1 MATNNTTIAGR
12 VYLSGTNDFQQR
24 VPNPTISGIDAT
36 SKFLFDPMN
45 RRYLNEFV
53 DAFVNRIGTQIVH
66 NNQWENPLTVFK
78 GSNLRYGA
86 SIQESAIKWLRA
98 HTYDVDDANLLK
110 VERPEAAVWYHTV
123 NRKDRYDITLELPD
137 LQQAFADEMGLN
149 RLIDAVMTVPRNS
162 DNYDEYLC
170 MLNQIAYYEKN
181 WRFFKHRV
189 SAAPTDEATGKEF
202 LKAVRAYAKKLKFP
216 SSLYSPVSAEYGIP
230 TFAKPEELV
239 LFITADAAASID
251 VDTLASV
258 FQLDKA
264 EAAYRTIEVPELPIP
279 SAFALLTTD
288 SFFVCNDYVYA
299 NESFYNPQTLST
311 NYYLHHWEVVSASP
325 FVPAILFTT
334 DAGTTVPTLT
344 QAVTDVKIIA
354 AKTSLKPGDTTQLTV
369 ELVGTMTANDEGI
382 KVAPDEG
389 IEVAPDAVTWSVSG
403 ETATTNGAPLAL
415 NSATRVDRLGVLH
428 VQKTGLEASNVL
440 HVTGTASYVN
450 PSGAT
455 KQCTKTVDITI
466 A

>member
-86 SIQESAIKWLRA
+86 SIQESALKWLRA
-98 HTYDVDDANLLK
+98 HTYDVDDATLLK

-181 WRFFKHRV
+181 WQFYKHQV
-189 SAAPTDEATGKEF
+189 TAAPTDEATGKEF

-264 EAAYRTIEVPELPIP
+264 EAAYRTIEVPELPVP
-279 SAFALLTTD
+279 NAFALLTTD

-334 DAGTTVPTLT
+334 DAGTTVSTLT
-344 QAVTDVKIIA
+344 QAVTGVNITA

-369 ELVGTMTANDEGI
+369 ELVGTVTANN
-382 KVAPDEG
+382 EG
-389 IEVAPDAVTWSVSG
+389 IEVAPDAVTWSVTG
-403 ETATTNGAPLAL
+403 ETAPAAAGETAAAAGKPLAL

-428 VQKTGLEASNVL
+428 VQKTDLEATNVL
-440 HVTGTASYVN
+440 HVTGTTSYVN

-455 KQCTKTVDITI
+455 TQYTKTVDITI

>member
-1 MATNNTTIAGR
+1 MPTDNTTIAGR

-98 HTYDVDDANLLK
+98 HTYDVDDATLLK

-137 LQQAFADEMGLN
+137 LQQAFADDIGLN
-149 RLIDAVMTVPRNS
+149 RLGAAIMTAPRNS
-162 DNYDEYLC
+162 DNYDEYLS
-170 MLNQIAYYEKN
+170 MLNQIAFYEKN
-181 WRFFKHRV
+181 WKFFKHKV

-264 EAAYRTIEVPELPIP
+264 EAAYRTIEVPELPVP
-279 SAFALLTTD
+279 NAFALLTTD

-311 NYYLHHWEVVSASP
+311 NYYLHHWEVVSVSP

-334 DAGTTVPTLT
+334 DEGTTVPTLT
-344 QAVTDVKIIA
+344 QSVTGVNITA
-354 AKTSLKPGDTTQLTV
+354 AKTSLKPGDTTQFTVSLT
-369 ELVGTMTANDEGI
+369 GTVTEN
-382 KVAPDEG
+382 DEG

-403 ETATTNGAPLAL
+403 ETAATEGEPLDLNGA
-415 NSATRVDRLGVLH
+415 TYVDRLGVLH
-428 VQKTGLEASNVL
+428 TQKTGLKKNNVL
-440 HVTGTASYVN
+440 HVTGTTSYVN
-450 PSGAT
+450 PSGKTTAYT
-455 KQCTKTVDITI
+455 NTVDITI

>member
-53 DAFVNRIGTQIVH
+53 DAYVNRIGTQIVH

-78 GSNLRYGA
+78 GPNQRYGA
-86 SIQESAIKWLRA
+86 SIQESAVKWLRA
-98 HTYDVDDANLLK
+98 HTYDVDDATLLK

-123 NRKDRYDITLELPD
+123 NRKDRYDITVELPD

-149 RLIDAVMTVPRNS
+149 RLIDAIMTVPRNS

-181 WRFFKHRV
+181 WQFFKHQV

-258 FQLDKA
+258 FQLDRA
-264 EAAYRTIEVPELPIP
+264 EAAYRTIEVPELPVP
-279 SAFALLTTD
+279 NAFALLTTD

-334 DAGTTVPTLT
+334 DAGTTVSTLT
-344 QAVTDVKIIA
+344 QTVTGVNITA
-354 AKTSLKPGDTTQLTV
+354 AETSLKPGETTQLTV
-369 ELVGTMTANDEGI
+369 ELTGTVTTN
-382 KVAPDEG
+382 DEG

-403 ETATTNGAPLAL
+403 ETAASEGAPLDL

-428 VQKTGLEASNVL
+428 TQKTGLKKSNVL
-440 HVTGTASYVN
+440 HVTGTTSYVN
-450 PSGAT
+450 PSGETA
-455 KQCTKTVDITI
+455 QYTKTVDITI

>member
-24 VPNPTISGIDAT
+24 VPNPTIEGIDAT

-78 GSNLRYGA
+78 GANLRYGSA
-86 SIQESAIKWLRA
+86 IQESALKWIKA
-98 HTYDVDDANLLK
+98 HTYDVDDNTLFK
-110 VERPEAAVWYHTV
+110 VSRPEAAVWYHTV
-123 NRKDRYDITLELPD
+123 NRKDRYDITVELPD

-149 RLIDAVMTVPRNS
+149 RLIDAIMTVPRNS

-181 WRFFKHRV
+181 WGFFKHHV
-189 SAAPTDEATGKEF
+189 SAAPTDETTGKEF

-216 SSLYSPVSAEYGIP
+216 TSLYSPVSAEYGIP

-258 FQLDKA
+258 FNLDKA

-279 SAFALLTTD
+279 NAFALLTTD
-288 SFFVCNDYVYA
+288 NFFVCNDYVYA
-299 NESFYNPQTLST
+299 NESFYNPQTLAT

-334 DAGTTVPTLT
+334 DALTTDASTIT
-344 QAVTDVKIIA
+344 QNVTAVNITA
-354 AKTSLKPGDTTQLTV
+354 AETRLKPGGSTKMTV
-369 ELVGTMTANDEGI
+369 KLVGAVTAND
-382 KVAPDEG
+382 KG
-389 IEVAPDAVTWSVSG
+389 IEVAPGAVTWSVSG
-403 ETATTNGAPLAL
+403 ETAATEGKPLAL
-415 NSATRVDRLGVLH
+415 NSATRIDRLGVLH
-428 VQKTGLEASNVL
+428 VQKSDLEAGNVL
-440 HVTGTASYVN
+440 HVTGTTSYVN

-455 KQCTKTVDITI
+455 TGRTDTVDITI

>member
-181 WRFFKHRV
+181 WQFFKHHV

-239 LFITADAAASID
+239 LIITADAAASVD

-264 EAAYRTIEVPELPIP
+264 EVSYHTIEVPDLPVP
-279 SAFALLTTD
+279 NAFALLTTD
-288 SFFVCNDYVYA
+288 SFFVCKDYVYA

-334 DAGTTVPTLT
+334 DAGTTVSTLT
-344 QAVTDVKIIA
+344 QAVTGVNITA

-369 ELVGTMTANDEGI
+369 ELVGTVTAN
-382 KVAPDEG
+382 DEG

-403 ETATTNGAPLAL
+403 ETATTEGEPLDL

-440 HVTGTASYVN
+440 HVTGTTSYVN

-455 KQCTKTVDITI
+455 TQYTKTVDITI

>member
-24 VPNPTISGIDAT
+24 VPNPTIEGIAAT

-53 DAFVNRIGTQIVH
+53 DTYVNRIGTQIVH

-78 GSNLRYGA
+78 GANLRYGS
-86 SIQESAIKWLRA
+86 SIQESALKWIKA
-98 HTYDVDDANLLK
+98 HTYDVDDDTLLK
-110 VERPEAAVWYHTV
+110 VSRPEAAVWYHTV
-123 NRKDRYDITLELPD
+123 NRKDRYDITIELPD

-149 RLIDAVMTVPRNS
+149 RLIDAIMTVPRNS

-170 MLNQIAYYEKN
+170 MLNQLAYYEQN
-181 WRFFKHRV
+181 WGFFKHQV

-216 SSLYSPVSAEYGIP
+216 TSLYSPVSAEYGIP

-258 FQLDKA
+258 FNLDKA

-279 SAFALLTTD
+279 NAFALLTTD
-288 SFFVCNDYVYA
+288 NFFVCNDYVYA
-299 NESFYNPQTLST
+299 NESFYNPQTLAT

-334 DAGTTVPTLT
+334 DAPTTVSTIT
-344 QAVTDVKIIA
+344 QSVTGVNITA
-354 AKTSLKPGDTTQLTV
+354 AKTSLKPGESTQMTV
-369 ELVGTMTANDEGI
+369 ELTGTVTAN
-382 KVAPDEG
+382 DEG

-403 ETATTNGAPLAL
+403 ETAKLEGEPLAL

-428 VQKTGLEASNVL
+428 VQKTDLEANNIL
-440 HVTGTASYVN
+440 HVVGTTSYVN
-450 PSGAT
+450 PSGKTALY
-455 KQCTKTVDITI
+455 TKTVDITI
-466 A
+466 V

>member
-24 VPNPTISGIDAT
+24 VPSPTIEGIDAT

-53 DAFVNRIGTQIVH
+53 DAYVNRIGTQIVH

-78 GSNLRYGA
+78 GANLRYGS
-86 SIQESAIKWLRA
+86 SIQESALKWIKA
-98 HTYDVDDANLLK
+98 HTYGVDDDTLLK
-110 VERPEAAVWYHTV
+110 VSRPEAAVWYHTV
-123 NRKDRYDITLELPD
+123 NRKDRYDITVELPD

-149 RLIDAVMTVPRNS
+149 RLIDAIMTVPRNS

-170 MLNQIAYYEKN
+170 MLNQLAYYEQN
-181 WRFFKHRV
+181 WGFFKHQV

-216 SSLYSPVSAEYGIP
+216 TSLYSPVSAEYGIP

-258 FQLDKA
+258 FNLDKA
-264 EAAYRTIEVPELPIP
+264 EAEYHTIEVPELPIP
-279 SAFALLTTD
+279 NAFAMLTTD
-288 SFFVCNDYVYA
+288 NFFVCNDYVYA
-299 NESFYNPQTLST
+299 NESFYNPQTLAT

-334 DAGTTVPTLT
+334 DAPTTVSTIT
-344 QAVTDVKIIA
+344 QSVTGVNITA
-354 AKTSLKPGDTTQLTV
+354 AKTSLKPGESTQMTV
-369 ELVGTMTANDEGI
+369 ELTGTVTAN
-382 KVAPDEG
+382 DEG

-403 ETATTNGAPLAL
+403 ETAASEGEPLAL

-428 VQKTGLEASNVL
+428 VQKTDLEASNVL
-440 HVTGTASYVN
+440 HVTGTTSYVN
-450 PSGAT
+450 PSGVT
-455 KQCTKTVDITI
+455 NKYTKTVDITI
-466 A
+466 S

>member
-53 DAFVNRIGTQIVH
+53 DAYVNRIGTQIVH

-78 GSNLRYGA
+78 GPNQRYGA
-86 SIQESAIKWLRA
+86 SIQESAVKWLRA
-98 HTYDVDDANLLK
+98 HTYDVDDATLLK

-123 NRKDRYDITLELPD
+123 NRKDRYDITVELPD

-149 RLIDAVMTVPRNS
+149 RLIDAIMTVPRNS

-170 MLNQIAYYEKN
+170 MLNQIAYYEQN
-181 WRFFKHRV
+181 WQFFKHKV
-189 SAAPTDEATGKEF
+189 TAAPTDEATGKEF

-264 EAAYRTIEVPELPIP
+264 EAAYRTIEVPELPVP
-279 SAFALLTTD
+279 NAFALLTTD

-334 DAGTTVPTLT
+334 DSATTVSTLT
-344 QAVTDVKIIA
+344 QSVTGVNITA
-354 AKTSLKPGDTTQLTV
+354 AKNSLKPGDTTQLTV
-369 ELVGTMTANDEGI
+369 SLTGTVTEN
-382 KVAPDEG
+382 DEG

-403 ETATTNGAPLAL
+403 ETAASEGEPLDLNG
-415 NSATRVDRLGVLH
+415 ATRVDRLGVLH
-428 VQKTGLEASNVL
+428 TQKTGLKKNNVL
-440 HVTGTASYVN
+440 HVTGTTSYVN
-450 PSGAT
+450 PSGKTTAY
-455 KQCTKTVDITI
+455 TKTVDITI

>member
-24 VPNPTISGIDAT
+24 VPDPTIAGIDAT

-53 DAFVNRIGTQIVH
+53 DAYVNRIGTQIVH

-78 GSNLRYGA
+78 GANLRYGS
-86 SIQESAIKWLRA
+86 SIQESALKWIRA
-98 HTYDVDDANLLK
+98 HTYDMDDDTLLK
-110 VERPEAAVWYHTV
+110 VSRPEAAVWYHTV
-123 NRKDRYDITLELPD
+123 NRKDRYDITVELPD

-149 RLIDAVMTVPRNS
+149 RLIDAIMTVPRNS

-170 MLNQIAYYEKN
+170 MLNQLAYYEQN
-181 WRFFKHRV
+181 WGFFKHQV
-189 SAAPTDEATGKEF
+189 SAAPTDEASGKEF

-216 SSLYSPVSAEYGIP
+216 TSLYSPVSAEYGIP

-258 FQLDKA
+258 FNLDKA

-279 SAFALLTTD
+279 NAFALLTTD
-288 SFFVCNDYVYA
+288 NFFVCNDYVYA
-299 NESFYNPQTLST
+299 NESFYNPQTLAT

-334 DAGTTVPTLT
+334 DAPTTVSTIT
-344 QAVTDVKIIA
+344 QSVTDVNITA
-354 AKTSLKPGDTTQLTV
+354 TKTSLKPGESTQMTV
-369 ELVGTMTANDEGI
+369 ELIGTVTAN
-382 KVAPDEG
+382 DEG

-403 ETATTNGAPLAL
+403 ETAATEGEPLAL

-428 VQKTGLEASNVL
+428 VQKSDLETNNVL
-440 HVTGTASYVN
+440 HVTGTTSYVN

-455 KQCTKTVDITI
+455 SKYTKTVDITI
-466 A
+466 V

>member
-86 SIQESAIKWLRA
+86 SIQESALKWLRA
-98 HTYDVDDANLLK
+98 HTYDVDDATLLK

-181 WRFFKHRV
+181 WQFYKHQV
-189 SAAPTDEATGKEF
+189 TAAPTDEATGKEF

-264 EAAYRTIEVPELPIP
+264 EAAYRTIEVPELPVP
-279 SAFALLTTD
+279 NAFALLTTD

-334 DAGTTVPTLT
+334 DAGTTVPKLT
-344 QAVTDVKIIA
+344 QTVTGVNITA

-369 ELVGTMTANDEGI
+369 ELVGTVTENNEGV
-382 KVAPDEG
+382 K
-389 IEVAPDAVTWSVSG
+389 VAPDAVTWSVTGKTAATAG
-403 ETATTNGAPLAL
+403 EPLSL

-428 VQKTGLEASNVL
+428 VQKSDLEATNVL
-440 HVTGTASYVN
+440 HVTGTTSYVN
-450 PSGAT
+450 PSGVTTQRTA
-455 KQCTKTVDITI
+455 TVDITI
-466 A
+466 V

>member
-66 NNQWENPLTVFK
+66 NNQWENPLTIFK

-86 SIQESAIKWLRA
+86 SIQESALKWLRA
-98 HTYDVDDANLLK
+98 HTYDVDDATLLK

-170 MLNQIAYYEKN
+170 MLNQIGYYENN
-181 WRFFKHRV
+181 WQFFKHQV
-189 SAAPTDEATGKEF
+189 TAAPTDEATGKEF

-264 EAAYRTIEVPELPIP
+264 EAAYRTIEVPELPVP
-279 SAFALLTTD
+279 NAFALLTTD

-334 DAGTTVPTLT
+334 DAGTTVSTIT
-344 QAVTDVKIIA
+344 QSVTGVNITA
-354 AKTSLKPGDTTQLTV
+354 GKTTLKPGDTTQLTV
-369 ELVGTMTANDEGI
+369 ELLGTVTANN
-382 KVAPDEG
+382 EG
-389 IEVAPDAVTWSVSG
+389 IEVAPDAVTWSVTG
-403 ETATTNGAPLAL
+403 ETAAIAGEPLSL

-428 VQKTGLEASNVL
+428 VQKTDLEATNVL
-440 HVTGTASYVN
+440 HVTGTTSYVN

-455 KQCTKTVDITI
+455 TQHTATVDITI

>member
-24 VPNPTISGIDAT
+24 VPDPTIEGIDAT
-36 SKFLFDPMN
+36 FKFLFDPMN

-53 DAFVNRIGTQIVH
+53 DAYVNRIGTQIVH

-78 GSNLRYGA
+78 GANLRYGS
-86 SIQESAIKWLRA
+86 SIQESALKWIRA
-98 HTYDVDDANLLK
+98 HTYDVDDDTLLK
-110 VERPEAAVWYHTV
+110 VSRPEAAVWYHTV
-123 NRKDRYDITLELPD
+123 NRKDRYDITVELPD

-149 RLIDAVMTVPRNS
+149 RLIDAIMTVPRNS

-170 MLNQIAYYEKN
+170 MLNQLAYYEQN
-181 WRFFKHRV
+181 WGFFKHQV

-216 SSLYSPVSAEYGIP
+216 TSLYSPVSAEYGIP

-258 FQLDKA
+258 FNLDKA

-279 SAFALLTTD
+279 NAFALLTTD
-288 SFFVCNDYVYA
+288 NFFVCNDYVYA
-299 NESFYNPQTLST
+299 NESFYNPQTLAT

-334 DAGTTVPTLT
+334 DAPTTVSTIT
-344 QAVTDVKIIA
+344 QNVTGVNITA
-354 AKTSLKPGDTTQLTV
+354 AKDSLKPGESTQMTVKLT
-369 ELVGTMTANDEGI
+369 GTVTAN
-382 KVAPDEG
+382 DEG

-403 ETATTNGAPLAL
+403 ETAASEGEPLAL

-428 VQKTGLEASNVL
+428 VQKSDLEANNVL
-440 HVTGTASYVN
+440 HVTGTTSYVN

-455 KQCTKTVDITI
+455 SKYTKTVDITI